1 MNLWSDINPGSN
13 VPDIVTVVIEIP
25 KGSRN
30 KYEYDKDKESFILDR
45 VLYSPVFYP
54 TDYGFIPKSLYYD
67 GDPMDVLVLLEHPTF
82 SGCLVDV
89 RPIGVLGM
97 IDNGD
102 KDYKIL
108 AVPVDDPHYN
118 EVYDI
123 NDVSKHLLKEIEHF
137 FSMYKHLEE
146 KEVETL
152 GWKGADIAK
161 KEIIESLDLFNKKY
175 EYEG

>member
-1 MNLWSDINPGSN
+1 MNLWTDIDAGPD
-13 VPDIVTVVIEIP
+13 VPDIVTAVIEVP

-54 TDYGFIPKSLYYD
+54 ADYGFIPRSLYYD
-67 GDPMDVLVLLEHPTF
+67 GDPMDVLVLVEQPTF

-89 RPIGVLGM
+89 RPIGVMGM
-97 IDNGD
+97 IDGGD

-108 AVPVDDPHYN
+108 AVPVNDPHYDD
-118 EVYDI
+118 VDDI
-123 NDVSKHLLKEIEHF
+123 GDVPKHLLKEIEHF
-137 FSMYKHLEE
+137 FSMYKYLED

-152 GWKGADIAK
+152 GWQDADAAK
-161 KEIIESLDLFNKKY
+161 NEIMESLDLFTKKY
-175 EYEG
+175 